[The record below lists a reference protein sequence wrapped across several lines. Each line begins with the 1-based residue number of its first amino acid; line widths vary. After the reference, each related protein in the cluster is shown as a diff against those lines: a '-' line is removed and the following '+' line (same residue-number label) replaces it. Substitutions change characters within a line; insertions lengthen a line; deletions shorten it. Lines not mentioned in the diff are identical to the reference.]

1 MVMPRNGDRI
11 LVIKQKWL
19 GLVLAGDSTMEIR
32 GKRSRAGVAY
42 SGWKGAICASATLG
56 DTVEICDIQQS
67 DNLRS
72 QQCVPES
79 ALPYKRTFGLPI
91 HNIERLDKP
100 LSFRHPKGAVG
111 IVKFRA

>member
-1 MVMPRNGDRI
+1 MWHLCGSQRACEGSTGLPRCGREAHAWFI
-11 LVIKQKWL
+11 VP
-19 GLVLAGDSTMEIR
+19 VCRDSAPVQVVVYKVTD
-32 GKRSRAGVAY
+32 S
-42 SGWKGAICASATLG
+42 
-56 DTVEICDIQQS
+56 
-67 DNLRS
+67 
-72 QQCVPES
+72 ES